1 MLVSRD
7 GLFSNIFTANLLAH
21 LFNLILH
28 RYDNEEQGIMR
39 PRRVKL
45 VAIPFYYSN
54 EMVERV
60 KTKFVPVNHDSA
72 EVEFFSHTSFD
83 SGLVEKSVH
92 ATNVTKRHKKRS

>member
-1 MLVSRD
+1 MSVPVMLVSRD

-21 LFNLILH
+21 LFNLIFH

-45 VAIPFYYSN
+45 VAIPFYCSN

-72 EVEFFSHTSFD
+72 EVEFFHILPLILDWLRKACTQP
-83 SGLVEKSVH
+83 
-92 ATNVTKRHKKRS
+92 T